1 MNEPTVSIII
11 NCFNGAQTLRRCL
24 NSIFAQT
31 FTDWEIIFWD
41 NMSSDDSAAIAMS
54 YGRKIKYFKSECTTK
69 LSEARCNALEQC
81 RGKYVA
87 FLDVDDLWYP
97 NKLAIQVQK
106 IQNTDFLLCYGGIS
120 EVTPSME
127 FIRHVIPS
135 YEDGNQFKDQLK
147 QFEINMVTPL
157 INLEALRKY
166 GITFD
171 TNIVASEE
179 YNLFMRLALLGD
191 FCSVDD
197 ILGEWVIN
205 QNSLTNQSIASWYKD
220 RRYTLNVI
228 ISENPGIKSAYSKE
242 FQLAYAR
249 SDYYEARF
257 LISAQE
263 WKKARKLLK
272 KNRFYS
278 GAFFFLWLFSTSPRL
293 WHLLHNERLKR
304 ILSGSVLK
312 KSKRTR
318 VD

>member
-1 MNEPTVSIII
+1 MIEPTVSIVV

-24 NSIFAQT
+24 NSILAQT

-41 NMSSDDSAAIAMS
+41 NMSSDDSAAIAKS
-54 YGRKIKYFKSECTTK
+54 YGHKIKYFKSEYTTK

-81 RGKYVA
+81 SGEYVA

-97 NKLAIQVQK
+97 KKLEIQLDK
-106 IQNTDFLLCYGGIS
+106 IKNTDFILCYGGIS
-120 EVTPSME
+120 EVSPSMD

-135 YEDGNQFKDQLK
+135 YEDGNQFKEHLK

-157 INLEALRKY
+157 IKLDVLRKY
-166 GITFD
+166 SITFD
-171 TNIVASEE
+171 SNIVASEE

-197 ILGEWVIN
+197 VLGEWVIN
-205 QNSLTNQSIASWYKD
+205 QDSLTNQSIDSWCKD
-220 RRYTLNVI
+220 RRYTLDVI
-228 ISENPGIKSAYSKE
+228 ISETPSIKSVYSKE

-257 LISAQE
+257 LISVKK

-272 KNRFYS
+272 KNKFYS
-278 GAFFFLWLFSTSPRL
+278 GTFFFLWLLSMSPWL

-304 ILSGSVLK
+304 KIAAYIYN
-312 KSKRTR
+312 
-318 VD
+318 